1 MVFILRNI
9 LSLCSMIDST
19 DGSSTLRN
27 PGKELIRQFVI
38 YAEHKVGWLNDFVSM
53 LKEQDIH
60 ILAISVLDTT
70 DSAVIRL
77 VTNYPK
83 DLARFLKGQ
92 SISFTERL
100 ILAVELDEPSALL
113 KLLTLSFVQ
122 RLISIMYT
130 PLCINPMANRCL
142 RSQWKTRILLKR
154 LYVYIKF
161 ASLHKTSYPAKKH

>member
-1 MVFILRNI
+1 
-9 LSLCSMIDST
+9 MIDST
-19 DGSSTLRN
+19 EGSSTLRN

-100 ILAVELDEPSALL
+100 ILAVELDDTSSLFKVTQSLLRAEINIHYVYSFLHQPNGKPVLAIAMEDEDTAEEAL
-113 KLLTLSFVQ
+113 
-122 RLISIMYT
+122 RLH
-130 PLCINPMANRCL
+130 
-142 RSQWKTRILLKR
+142 QVRILTQDELSR
-154 LYVYIKF
+154 
-161 ASLHKTSYPAKKH
+161 